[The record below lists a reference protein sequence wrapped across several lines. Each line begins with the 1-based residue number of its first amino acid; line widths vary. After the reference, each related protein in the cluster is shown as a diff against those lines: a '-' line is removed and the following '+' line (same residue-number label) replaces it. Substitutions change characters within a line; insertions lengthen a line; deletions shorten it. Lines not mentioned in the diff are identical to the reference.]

1 MPREYEVDT
10 GRAHPIAARV
20 GGVDAA
26 VATGRRTRPEAV
38 VTARPNPMRAR
49 PVVRSSARPR
59 RGLWRIGPALD
70 RRSPQPPS
78 RTRVRA
84 LWKRTSSVMAQ
95 AVGSPGGAGAGSTGA
110 EVGDLRVEDVA
121 DQAGPPGVTGG
132 GLASHPRRGPQD
144 RSSHPT
150 GTGPEPCP
158 HRRPLVQP
166 LRRPAS
172 RRRPQPGRRPSRPLA
187 EVLNGCRTK
196 RPPSSS
202 PRIDRRR
209 TELTRRS
216 VDHVAAADASCRYPK
231 ASRT

>member
-1 MPREYEVDT
+1 
-10 GRAHPIAARV
+10 
-20 GGVDAA
+20 
-26 VATGRRTRPEAV
+26 
-38 VTARPNPMRAR
+38 MRAR

-59 RGLWRIGPALD
+59 HGLWRIDPALD
-70 RRSPQPPS
+70 RRSAQPPS

-110 EVGDLRVEDVA
+110 EVGDLRVEDVG
-121 DQAGPPGVTGG
+121 DQAGPPGVAGG

-150 GTGPEPCP
+150 GQGPNRALTGGLWY
-158 HRRPLVQP
+158 RPFDDRHLDGARSLGVGHVVP
-166 LRRPAS
+166 LT
-172 RRRPQPGRRPSRPLA
+172 

-202 PRIDRRR
+202 PRSDRRR
-209 TELTRRS
+209 TEFDATVGRLRRGRRCLLPLPEGEQDVIFRQTCVVDQQGGQGCGDPGRQRWKQVQDRS
-216 VDHVAAADASCRYPK
+216 VQGSGSGR
-231 ASRT
+231 